1 MNKLIQIDETTL
13 LNPDIIGYVDFKK
26 NVITGEV
33 NYIYIE
39 LIYGE
44 DDSLGY
50 FEYKDADAET
60 AYKALVKGG
69 II

>member
-1 MNKLIQIDETTL
+1 MTKLIQIDETTL
-13 LNPDIIGYVDFKK
+13 LNPAIIGYVDFKK

-44 DDSLGY
+44 DDSIGF
-50 FEYKDADAET
+50 FEYHGTDAEN
-60 AYKALVKGG
+60 AYKELIKGG